1 MKKTG
6 IFVFIFIGLLLA
18 APASYANDS
27 SGLFNVSTEI
37 EQPAVSIPVS
47 SEEVEVTVT
56 TSSAEVI
63 EEEAP
68 VASAPAPEYEPISY
82 TIASNDN
89 LWALA
94 EKYLGDGS
102 RYPEIVEANKDKY
115 PSLVS
120 KPGLIHPG
128 WKLEI
133 PPKDKAKPE
142 PKEEPKEEVKEEPK
156 DDKGAQDVV
165 VEAETGTNVDEVAQ
179 VKPMTTLQKLKK
191 LNDALDKI
199 NKDIKADGYKI
210 TDLTE
215 KTVRDLIN
223 KGYMTEEEWMAM
235 NPPEG
240 WSYDVRLGKV
250 TLVNKRNRPLTN
262 LELLVMTVKDV
273 IDINKDKKEAEKAK
287 TSEVKKEE
295 TKKEEP
301 KKEEPKE
308 VSDEELA
315 NNDSESK
322 QKAYDEAMGRT
333 TKTQTSVET
342 ATKTATETEVK
353 KAVEETKVGADK
365 LYADAMKE
373 IGAPDIRDVK
383 FRDYN
388 KAITSLSKLLSWK
401 EQNKYAY
408 ILNGYTNLI
417 DLEKTLK
424 SSQETYVKKVDKN
437 DTGWFGGSINSAG
450 KNVES
455 NKAALK
461 KTWDSLQEAIAI
473 AKTKADDSAKKIEE
487 NKKLAESL
495 AKQKEEIGY
504 DPSKA
509 KELQNV
515 VKQLKDI
522 ESDNKKLQKDVD
534 AYKEVAAIFK
544 V

>member
-1 MKKTG
+1 MK
-6 IFVFIFIGLLLA
+6 
-18 APASYANDS
+18 PAEEKPQE
-27 SGLFNVSTEI
+27 TK
-37 EQPAVSIPVS
+37 PAV
-47 SEEVEVTVT
+47 EE
-56 TSSAEVI
+56 
-63 EEEAP
+63 
-68 VASAPAPEYEPISY
+68 
-82 TIASNDN
+82 
-89 LWALA
+89 
-94 EKYLGDGS
+94 
-102 RYPEIVEANKDKY
+102 
-115 PSLVS
+115 S
-120 KPGLIHPG
+120 K
-128 WKLEI
+128 
-133 PPKDKAKPE
+133 KPE
-142 PKEEPKEEVKEEPK
+142 PKVEKDTAVSADKVKNLPQWSTEEKI
-156 DDKGAQDVV
+156 
-165 VEAETGTNVDEVAQ
+165 
-179 VKPMTTLQKLKK
+179 KK
-191 LNDALDKI
+191 LQSALDSANRALLAQKKRI
-199 NKDIKADGYKI
+199 AD
-210 TDLTE
+210 LNE
-215 KTVRDLIN
+215 QTVRFLIDN
-223 KGYMTEEEWMAM
+223 KFMTEEEWMAM

-262 LELLVMTVKDV
+262 LELLVMTIKDV

-295 TKKEEP
+295 P

-308 VSDEELA
+308 ISDEELA

-504 DPSKA
+504 DSSKA

>member
-1 MKKTG
+1 
-6 IFVFIFIGLLLA
+6 
-18 APASYANDS
+18 
-27 SGLFNVSTEI
+27 
-37 EQPAVSIPVS
+37 
-47 SEEVEVTVT
+47 
-56 TSSAEVI
+56 
-63 EEEAP
+63 
-68 VASAPAPEYEPISY
+68 
-82 TIASNDN
+82 
-89 LWALA
+89 
-94 EKYLGDGS
+94 
-102 RYPEIVEANKDKY
+102 
-115 PSLVS
+115 
-120 KPGLIHPG
+120 
-128 WKLEI
+128 
-133 PPKDKAKPE
+133 
-142 PKEEPKEEVKEEPK
+142 
-156 DDKGAQDVV
+156 
-165 VEAETGTNVDEVAQ
+165 
-179 VKPMTTLQKLKK
+179 MTTLQSLK

-295 TKKEEP
+295 P

-322 QKAYDEAMGRT
+322 QKSYDEAMGRT

-388 KAITSLSKLLSWK
+388 KAITFLSKLLSWK

-437 DTGWFGGSINSAG
+437 DTGWFGGSINLRVKCRIKQSCPKRPG
-450 KNVES
+450 ILCKRLLPLQKLRLTTVLKNRR
-455 NKAALK
+455 K
-461 KTWDSLQEAIAI
+461 Q
-473 AKTKADDSAKKIEE
+473 
-487 NKKLAESL
+487 KLAESL
-495 AKQKEEIGY
+495 AKQKKKS
-504 DPSKA
+504 DTTH
-509 KELQNV
+509 L
-515 VKQLKDI
+515 KQK
-522 ESDNKKLQKDVD
+522 SCRMS
-534 AYKEVAAIFK
+534 
-544 V
+544 